1 MPRENRLRL
10 IRKIESLRQSAVIAY
25 ITGDRENVG
34 TRVAPDIVRVFSQH
48 LEALGAKPRLDLLLY
63 TRGGDVL
70 TPWRL
75 VNLIREYTDY
85 FSVLVPFR
93 AYSAGTLICLGANE
107 IVMGKMGELGPI
119 DPSVA
124 NAFNPQD
131 PVNPQ
136 ARIPVSVED
145 VSSYLALA
153 REKAQLG
160 GPELAD
166 AFAILAEKVHPLA
179 LGNVH
184 RNYALIR
191 SLAYKLLRLHYP
203 PEKEELMAEIV
214 NSLTERLYSHNHM
227 ISRREAREDI
237 HLHITYPD
245 GELEKVMN
253 KLYADYE
260 ADLKLLEPFNPSSLL
275 APGQAQVDFEVSG
288 GIIESSVRLD
298 SFVFNGTVT
307 RSAGPDGLPKVN
319 VEMASQCW
327 KRIV

>member
-1 MPRENRLRL
+1 MSRENRLRL

-34 TRVAPDIVRVFSQH
+34 TRVAPDIIRIFHQH
-48 LEALGAKPRLDLLLY
+48 LEALGTKPRIDLFLY

-131 PVNPQ
+131 PINPQ

-153 REKAQLG
+153 REKAQLS
-160 GPELAD
+160 GPELAE
-166 AFAILAEKVHPLA
+166 AFVVLAEKVHPLA

-191 SLAYKLLRLHYP
+191 SLAYRLLRLHYP
-203 PEKEELMAEIV
+203 PEKEGLMAEIV

-227 ISRREAREDI
+227 ISRREARDDI
-237 HLHITYPD
+237 HLHVTYPD
-245 GELEKVMN
+245 AELEKVLN
-253 KLYADYE
+253 KLYTDYE
-260 ADLKLLEPFNPSSLL
+260 ADLQLLEPFNPALL
-275 APGQAQVDFEVSG
+275 LTPNQAQVDFEVSG
-288 GIIESSVRLD
+288 GIIESSARLD
-298 SFVFNGTVT
+298 SFVFNGTVS
-307 RSAGPDGLPKVN
+307 RSMGPDGLPKVN
-319 VEMASQCW
+319 VEMTSQCW
-327 KRIV
+327 KRLV